1 MAVCYLHS
9 QFLLGKVK
17 YMKLVIAEKP
27 SVGNSIAKVI
37 GANKR
42 RGEGFTEGNGYI
54 VSWCYGHLVSLAS
67 PEEYDKRYEKPWKF
81 DNLPI
86 LPEEFKWTIAES
98 TAAQYE
104 NLKSLMLRDD
114 VDELICAT
122 DAGREG
128 ECVFRYVYYLAGCNK
143 PFKRLWI
150 SSMTDEAIRDGFN
163 NLRDGTEYDALYRS
177 GLARNKADWI
187 VGMNAT
193 QLFTVKYHNMLSVGR
208 VQTPTLAMLVEREK
222 KIEQFASAK
231 YYSVVL
237 NCGKFTAESDKIE
250 GQTAAEKAVSACT
263 AAAEVKTVVKE
274 QKNANPPKLY
284 DLTTLQRD
292 ANKLYGYTAQ
302 QTLDCAQKLYESKL
316 MTYPRTDSNYIT
328 EDMEAQA
335 TEMVKLCAKVFP
347 FGESYDALSCE
358 PDVKRLINNDK
369 VSDHHALLPTKEIS
383 RYNFDNLS
391 EECYNVLCLVAARL
405 LCAVAPK
412 HTYDTVTAGLSCGDT
427 EFTAKGKTI
436 VQGGWKQLEADIK
449 AHMKGIVADAA
460 EEEEDEDG
468 TGTLPPLEVGK
479 TVTVKSSKLVEHKT
493 TPPKRYTEDMLLSA
507 MEHAGNE
514 DYDENEDVEKKG
526 LGTPA
531 TRAAIIETL
540 VKRQYVERKG
550 KQLIP
555 TDKGR
560 RVIDV
565 VPENVRS
572 AKMTAE
578 WETTLQ
584 RIAKGQASDT
594 EFLDE
599 IIQFTKDL
607 IRDNKTEA
615 TRNNNPFRFSK
626 LPVMG
631 RCPKC
636 GKNVYAFPKSY
647 SCEDSRGQ
655 CGFYFPKEMWGK
667 EISETQAKRVIE
679 KGSSITLKGF
689 TTRNGDI
696 VSGKLVLTEDKRV
709 RVEIEK

>member
-1 MAVCYLHS
+1 
-9 QFLLGKVK
+9 
-17 YMKLVIAEKP
+17 MKLVIAEKP

-37 GANKR
+37 GANR
-42 RGEGFTEGNGYI
+42 HRGEGFTEGNGYI

-81 DNLPI
+81 ENLPI

-98 TAAQYE
+98 TASQYE
-104 NLKSLMLRDD
+104 NLKTLMERPD
-114 VDELICAT
+114 VDEIICAT

-128 ECVFRYVYYLAGCNK
+128 ECVFRYVYNLAGCTK

-163 NLRDGTEYDALYRS
+163 NLRDGSEYDALYRS

-193 QLFTVKYHNMLSVGR
+193 QLFTVKYRNMLSVGR

-250 GQTAAEKAVSACT
+250 GQSEAEKAVSACGGK
-263 AAAEVKTVVKE
+263 AEVKNIVKE

-302 QTLDCAQKLYESKL
+302 QTLDCAQKLYENKL

-328 EDMEAQA
+328 EDMANDA
-335 TEMVKLCAKVFP
+335 AEMVKLTAKVFP
-347 FGESYDALSCE
+347 FGESYDTLSCE
-358 PDVKRLINNDK
+358 PDIARLVNNDK

-383 RYNFDNLS
+383 RYNFDNLT

-412 HTYDTVTAGLSCGDT
+412 HTYDTVAAELDCGGTA
-427 EFTAKGKTI
+427 FTAKGKTV

-449 AHMKGIVADAA
+449 AHMKGIVADAS
-460 EEEEDEDG
+460 EEDEDDAA
-468 TGTLPPLEVGK
+468 GTLPPLEVGK
-479 TVTVKSSKLVEHKT
+479 EITVKSTKLAEHKT

-507 MEHAGNE
+507 MEHAGND

-584 RIAKGQASDT
+584 RIAKGQASD
-594 EFLDE
+594 EDFLNE
-599 IIQFTKDL
+599 IISFTKDL
-607 IRDNKTEA
+607 IRDNKVVA
-615 TRNNNPFRFSK
+615 SRDSNPFRFSR
-626 LPVMG
+626 LPFIG
-631 RCPKC
+631 KCPKC
-636 GKNVYAFPKSY
+636 GKNVYEFPKSY

>member
-1 MAVCYLHS
+1 
-9 QFLLGKVK
+9 
-17 YMKLVIAEKP
+17 MKLVIAEKP

-42 RGEGFTEGNGYI
+42 RGEGFTEGGGYI
-54 VSWCYGHLVSLAS
+54 VSWCFGHLVTLAS
-67 PEEYDKRYEKPWKF
+67 PEEYDKRYEKPWRF
-81 DNLPI
+81 DTLPI
-86 LPEEFKWTIAES
+86 IPEEFKWEVAES

-114 VDELICAT
+114 VDEIICAT

-128 ECVFRYVYYLAGCNK
+128 ECVFRYVYDLAGCTK

-150 SSMTDEAIRDGFN
+150 SSMTDEAIRDGFSD
-163 NLRDGTEYDALYRS
+163 LRDGHEYDALFRS

-193 QLFTVKYHNMLSVGR
+193 RLFTVKYRNMLSVGR

-222 KIEQFASAK
+222 KIAQFASAK
-231 YYSVVL
+231 YYSVLL

-250 GQTAAEKAVSACT
+250 MQADAEKA
-263 AAAEVKTVVKE
+263 AASCGSTAEVKNVVKE

-328 EDMEAQA
+328 EDMADQA
-335 TEMVKLCAKVFP
+335 AEMVKLSAKVFP
-347 FGESYDALSCE
+347 FGESYDALSCT
-358 PDVKRLINNDK
+358 PDISRLVNSEK
-369 VSDHHALLPTKEIS
+369 VSDHHALLPTKEIA

-412 HTYDTVTAGLSCGDT
+412 HTYDTVTAELSCGDT
-427 EFTAKGKTI
+427 MFTAKGKTV

-449 AHMKGIVADAA
+449 AHMKGIIADAS
-460 EEEEDEDG
+460 EEDEEDAA
-468 TGTLPPLEVGK
+468 GTLPPLETGK
-479 TVTVKSSKLVEHKT
+479 TVTVKGAKLSEHKT
-493 TPPKRYTEDMLLSA
+493 SPPKRYTEDMLLSA
-507 MEHAGNE
+507 MEHAGND

-540 VKRQYVERKG
+540 VKRGYVERKG

-555 TDKGR
+555 TDKGI
-560 RVIDV
+560 RVIDI
-565 VPENVRS
+565 VPENVKS

-584 RIAKGQASDT
+584 RIAKGQASDE
-594 EFLDE
+594 EFLSE
-599 IIQFTKDL
+599 IIDFTKQL
-607 IRDNKTEA
+607 VSDNKTA
-615 TRNNNPFRFSK
+615 AGRDNNPFRFSK
-626 LPVMG
+626 LPVTG
-631 RCPKC
+631 KCPKC
-636 GKNVYAFPKSY
+636 GKNVYEFPKSY

-655 CGFYFPKEMWGK
+655 CGFYFPKEIFGK
-667 EISETQAKRVIE
+667 EISPTQAKRVLE

-689 TTRNGDI
+689 TDKRGEPA
-696 VSGKLVLTEDKRV
+696 SGKLVLTEDKRV
-709 RVEIEK
+709 RVELDK